1 MENQEV
7 KTLENNLPSANFAG
21 REKRNRFGK
30 IFYNMSIG
38 CLSGVLFAFLSTLI
52 SPLLYIGALAI
63 LFCIVIVM
71 VVFSLGAVFA
81 MESKPVATV
90 WGWLSNV
97 ANSGDVMQKVMA
109 VCFEISKW
117 LAIAGVVISAVA
129 IVFVAIGRGKGKV
142 GKLVFLSISVVALLV
157 VFIIQMLSGGVNG

>member
-1 MENQEV
+1 MKEEVNVENQEV

-63 LFCIVIVM
+63 LFCIVVVM
-71 VVFSLGAVFA
+71 VVFSFGAVFA

-90 WGWLSNV
+90 WG
-97 ANSGDVMQKVMA
+97 
-109 VCFEISKW
+109 
-117 LAIAGVVISAVA
+117 
-129 IVFVAIGRGKGKV
+129 
-142 GKLVFLSISVVALLV
+142 
-157 VFIIQMLSGGVNG
+157 